1 MALWAVLFPLDPG
14 HKSLHNLRDFLASP
28 YGPGQSG
35 QSLAVC
41 VWKGLRMSARR
52 YPIVFCLFALLAG
65 GCNSP
70 YHADRGALVGGLL
83 GAGTGAV
90 VGNALGSTA
99 AGAAIGA
106 GVGALGGAAVGS
118 GMDEIEARN
127 RAMIAQQ
134 MGREVRAGAVT
145 VDDVVMMS
153 QAGVDEELIVNHIRS
168 NGVARVPGAQELVEL
183 KQQGVPVSVIRAMQA
198 GPPPPAAQPVV
209 VREVAPPPVIVE
221 ERIYGPPP
229 CYYPPPYYHRH
240 HPPHVSWGVSVH
252 DF

>member
-1 MALWAVLFPLDPG
+1 MEKAG
-14 HKSLHNLRDFLASP
+14 C
-28 YGPGQSG
+28 GTE
-35 QSLAVC
+35 SLAKIVR
-41 VWKGLRMSARR
+41 KGLQMTRR
-52 YPIVFCLFALLAG
+52 FKYPLALYLFAIASA

-118 GMDEIEARN
+118 GMDEVEARN
-127 RAMIAQQ
+127 RAMIAQH
-134 MGREVRAGAVT
+134 MGREIRAGAVT

-153 QAGVDEELIVNHIRS
+153 QAGVDEELIVNHVRS
-168 NGVARVPGAQELVEL
+168 NGVARVPGPQELVML
-183 KQQGVPVSVIRAMQA
+183 KQQGVPVSVIRAMQE
-198 GPPPPAAQPVV
+198 GPPPRPVV
-209 VREVAPPPVIVE
+209 VQREVAPPPVIVE
-221 ERIYGPPP
+221 EHVYGPPP
-229 CYYPPPYYHRH
+229 CYYPPPYYRRH